1 MLPSVNEPS
10 NGQAG
15 RLSTWVVSE
24 QGERMPYYL
33 VTQTS
38 LVEAKDEVA
47 AAEKVLVQLQEARE
61 VTFTVR
67 YDENTV
73 QQVTVRRTG
82 SPERVRPEPNVKE
95 DEASSAAV
103 GVVQQAPPS
112 EPRPPTGSTAQ
123 PPVAAF
129 AVFITGALVGMV
141 AQWLML

>member
-1 MLPSVNEPS
+1 
-10 NGQAG
+10 
-15 RLSTWVVSE
+15 
-24 QGERMPYYL
+24 MPYYL

-47 AAEKVLVQLQEARE
+47 AAEKVLAQLQEASE
-61 VTFTVR
+61 ATFTVR

-73 QQVTVRRTG
+73 QQVTVRRIG
-82 SPERVRPEPNVKE
+82 LPERVRPGPNVKE

-103 GVVQQAPPS
+103 GVVEQAPPS
-112 EPRPPTGSTAQ
+112 EPRLPTGSTAQ